1 MGVGQ
6 IVSGGPLGRY
16 SLSLDYGESTR
27 VATIEAGNAQRAKL
41 LEREAKAQAKLSA
54 AEAEYQTARQGYVQ
68 ALNVAIEMLVAAQSL
83 PSITSVHAEAQAIKQ
98 RAQTAH
104 DEATAIHAIK
114 LVELQAAQGTVQ
126 TLQGSVASLQADL
139 QAKEAAQAAA
149 VQEQTEATAAYAIAQ
164 TQLATQQQQVNQA
177 EAEYAA
183 AVQSG
188 VNVEAKRIAM
198 ENAQAALS
206 NVIALKDQAQ
216 ARLQQA
222 NADALE
228 AAAEVAAVQAE
239 LQPLQ
244 NQLADAQDAVELAAL
259 AEQGALANKQIT
271 QAALQ
276 RAEEAAA
283 EILAQPSTDAATAKA
298 KQEVLAA
305 QNQIAQI
312 DVQNLPL
319 LSELQRSLAAIKVAI
334 GQINDMISRWTRAVV
349 IETKPVWCVDFTE
362 NGSGQV
368 GTIDINGETDITL
381 IAPGCRGWTGGDGT
395 VSTEAKAT
403 AIARITARQAQLTA
417 RQARLDTEITD
428 ATAAESSAKAN
439 LDAAH
444 LAYQLA
450 SEPDKPAT
458 GRRVDQAAAEYQARV
473 AALRQLKARRVQTQS
488 LIVEEDRKLSRWQA
502 KPASDNPAYGD
513 GTMQSTLIM
522 SPAQNFV
529 NRALL
534 PGWQRHMPTYRWGTI
549 ATLDKDADTCT
560 VELAGATS
568 SQQNLNINLQSTLT
582 NVPVVYMRCNAKA
595 FEEGDEVV
603 VQFESQSWDKPRVIG
618 FLSNPKECKLYKA
631 TYRQV
636 GLIPFAGGASNVN
649 TVVDRYKDET
659 WGSVAARA
667 PSAKH
672 KFLGWDDGVSTLLRD
687 DGVATVDITK
697 TAQYTF
703 APDFELAYYWNIQA
717 EPLGEPYWSGQLYLR
732 DWQVRSYGNF
742 EWREQELFGAI
753 ADTPAP
759 QNFDAIIWVGQSL
772 GGASPDDVVN
782 DLTAPWLQLGNVNP
796 PGPIYLPQYPTTNAA
811 TVTFKVPGVNNV
823 YTVNGTGDEVTNPAP
838 GGQHP
843 DTGSN
848 TGGFIIFKFTATSWS
863 ATYG

>member
-16 SLSLDYGESTR
+16 NLSLDYGESTR

-41 LEREAKAQAKLSA
+41 LEREAVAQGKLSA

-126 TLQGSVASLQADL
+126 TLQGSVASLQVDL

-164 TQLATQQQQVNQA
+164 THLATQQQQVNVA

-206 NVIALKDQAQ
+206 KVIALKDQAQ

-222 NADALE
+222 TADALE
-228 AAAEVAAVQAE
+228 AAADVAAVQAE

-259 AEQGALANKQIT
+259 AEQGALANKQVT

-334 GQINDMISRWTRAVV
+334 GQIDDMISRWTRAVV

-403 AIARITARQAQLTA
+403 AIARITARQAELTA

-450 SEPDKPAT
+450 AAPDKPAA

-473 AALRQLKARRVQTQS
+473 AAFRQLKARRVQTQS

-513 GTMQSTLIM
+513 GVMTSTLIM

-568 SQQNLNINLQSTLT
+568 SQQNLNINAVSVLT

-618 FLSNPKECKLYKA
+618 FLSNPKECKLFTASYL
-631 TYRQV
+631 QV
-636 GLIPFAGGASNVN
+636 GITTINNGNSNVY
-649 TVVDRYKDET
+649 TSVERYLGEQWGAVVAQSPPT
-659 WGSVAARA
+659 N
-667 PSAKH
+667 H
-672 KFLGWDDGVSTLLRD
+672 KFLGWSDGVGTLMRD
-687 DGVATVDITK
+687 DGEVSEDITK

-703 APDFELAYYWNIQA
+703 APGFRLEFVYDLWASATSDVYWNGSNFVRNWEVVCAGSRDWSADYIFGPPA
-717 EPLGEPYWSGQLYLR
+717 HTPGSGSFDTVIWSG
-732 DWQVRSYGNF
+732 
-742 EWREQELFGAI
+742 I
-753 ADTPAP
+753 ALSGTT
-759 QNFDAIIWVGQSL
+759 G
-772 GGASPDDVVN
+772 DDVLY
-782 DLTAPWLQLGNVNP
+782 DLTHPATTLNRVSPG
-796 PGPIYLPQYPTTNAA
+796 GPIYFPNYPTGSSA
-811 TVTFKVPGVNNV
+811 TVTFKFSGSENV
-823 YTVNGTGDEVTNPAP
+823 YTVSGPATTNPAP
-838 GGQHP
+838 GGVVP
-843 DTGSN
+843 PTVINGAGAVIN
-848 TGGFIIFKFTATSWS
+848 AVFEATSWS